1 MPRDFLELESRLG
14 DSVPAEY
21 ADFLREATFNSEL
34 DYAIDAAGFCWMID
48 EFYTAN
54 STDRRLEEI
63 YDSVSHAIPDATFPI
78 ISTLGGFILLY
89 GAAKNDE
96 NAYYWDH
103 ERQADD
109 DTMVTVANSSRALS
123 EAIKPYVD
131 GGG

>member
-1 MPRDFLELESRLG
+1 MSKHFSELESRLG

-21 ADFLREATFNSEL
+21 LNFLRESTFNSDL
-34 DYAIDAAGFCWMID
+34 DYAIEAAGFYWMID

-54 STDRRLEEI
+54 SADRRLEEI

-89 GAAKNDE
+89 GASKNDD

-103 ERQADD
+103 ERDAGD
-109 DTMVTVANSSRALS
+109 DTLVTVASSSRSLLA
-123 EAIKPYVD
+123 AIKPYVD
-131 GGG
+131 DG